1 MTYLDYINNTLSR
14 KNEINW
20 NYYGAQMRTDD
31 ILSGKTS
38 INFIKQYF
46 ENGGKVLPL
55 VLNPKMAN
63 QFVTRYFTA
72 MQKEFELAYR
82 FDEQY
87 QLPPERA
94 SHTVSGF
101 FFGLFI
107 ENCINGTES
116 LFLQSENHFPFSYL
130 WFLTFLYHDY
140 GYCVTERENCP
151 IQCPNHAPIPKEA
164 NFHAYYI
171 SIQEYRALKKY

>member
-72 MQKEFELAYR
+72 KR
-82 FDEQY
+82 
-87 QLPPERA
+87 
-94 SHTVSGF
+94 
-101 FFGLFI
+101 I
-107 ENCINGTES
+107 
-116 LFLQSENHFPFSYL
+116 
-130 WFLTFLYHDY
+130 
-140 GYCVTERENCP
+140 
-151 IQCPNHAPIPKEA
+151 
-164 NFHAYYI
+164 
-171 SIQEYRALKKY
+171 

>member
-31 ILSGKTS
+31 ILSGKAS

-55 VLNPKMAN
+55 VLNPKVAN

-87 QLPPERA
+87 QLPPEELPTQFRDSFWDCLLKTA
-94 SHTVSGF
+94 STARNLF
-101 FFGLFI
+101 FFKVKIIFRFRIFGF
-107 ENCINGTES
+107 
-116 LFLQSENHFPFSYL
+116 
-130 WFLTFLYHDY
+130 
-140 GYCVTERENCP
+140 
-151 IQCPNHAPIPKEA
+151 
-164 NFHAYYI
+164 
-171 SIQEYRALKKY
+171 